1 MEMLLKFT
9 SYRLFHAT
17 QLRAYI
23 VLTDLSVQILP
34 FFKILL
40 RCYFTPKTK
49 NDSYAISSNYLAGL
63 KSTIFLK
70 VQEDSFANG
79 STWYSSWRIYLRGE
93 TGACTHTCMSTLD

>member
-1 MEMLLKFT
+1 MEVLLKFT
-9 SYRLFHAT
+9 NYSLFHAT

-23 VLTDLSVQILP
+23 VLIDLSANILP
-34 FFKILL
+34 FFYYITL
-40 RCYFTPKTK
+40 KTK
-49 NDSYAISSNYLAGL
+49 NDSYAISSNYLGGL